1 MGPLQEVEVG
11 NEVKGWNSSFAM
23 KTKLCPRGHWRPG
36 EDAKLK
42 ELVDQFG
49 PHNWNYIAEH
59 FEGRSGKSCRLRW
72 FNQLDPRINR
82 SAFTEE
88 EETRLITAH
97 SLYGNK
103 WALISR
109 LFPGRTD
116 NAVKNQW
123 HVMKARRVRD
133 ELNHYRKRNYPNF
146 QRGFNLNLSNNAT
159 SVSTN
164 SSIINESVSTCNNLS
179 LTASSPTPIFMP
191 FSNLDPV
198 HNHQAYG
205 SLLGLNGER
214 VVQNEQV
221 DFGNIFGAWN
231 GSSFQMGNVNG
242 VVDQPNYSDSNSE
255 VSVSE
260 SVSTKRTTNFSNSG
274 ESENILYDNIQ
285 KPFIDFLG
293 VGDA

>member
-1 MGPLQEVEVG
+1 MSSYYFNNGAMIRSSCALVPQQPLLTNPFGVEV
-11 NEVKGWNSSFAM
+11 
-23 KTKLCPRGHWRPG
+23 
-36 EDAKLK
+36 
-42 ELVDQFG
+42 
-49 PHNWNYIAEH
+49 
-59 FEGRSGKSCRLRW
+59 GKSCRLRW

-82 SAFTEE
+82 SAFTED

-146 QRGFNLNLSNNAT
+146 QMGLNLNLSNNAT

-164 SSIINESVSTCNNLS
+164 SSIINESVSTCNNIS
-179 LTASSPTPIFMP
+179 LTASSATPIFMP

-205 SLLGLNGER
+205 SQMGLLGER
-214 VVQNEQV
+214 MVQNEQV
-221 DFGNIFGAWN
+221 DFGNFFGAW
-231 GSSFQMGNVNG
+231 NG

-255 VSVSE
+255 VSASE
-260 SVSTKRTTNFSNSG
+260 SVSTKRTTNLSNSD
-274 ESENILYDNIQ
+274 ESENIYDNIQ

-293 VGDA
+293 LGDA